1 MPREAEISLN
11 EREFILRALG
21 ENVRLDGRTLEDLR
35 PLELSFGDEYGV
47 ADVRLGKTR
56 VLARISAEVTQ
67 PFPDRRFD
75 GIFTIVTE
83 LSPMASPA
91 FETGR
96 STDQET
102 ILSRL
107 LEKAIRR
114 SNALDTESLC
124 ILAGQKCWNVRA
136 DVHVLDYDG
145 GLVDA
150 SCAAVVAA
158 LQHFRR
164 PDVSIE
170 GENVTI
176 YTNEERVPVPLS
188 MLHHPFCVTVSLFQ
202 EGQLLVVDTTLQE
215 SRISEGE
222 VIVTANRQGEVCQIA
237 KLGGVPVDA
246 LLLLRCVELAAEKIT
261 RFSNVIS
268 EAVAKDFEK
277 RNIGGLLTELS
288 AENER

>member
-1 MPREAEISLN
+1 M
-11 EREFILRALG
+11 
-21 ENVRLDGRTLEDLR
+21 
-35 PLELSFGDEYGV
+35 
-47 ADVRLGKTR
+47 
-56 VLARISAEVTQ
+56 
-67 PFPDRRFD
+67 
-75 GIFTIVTE
+75 
-83 LSPMASPA
+83 
-91 FETGR
+91 
-96 STDQET
+96 
-102 ILSRL
+102 
-107 LEKAIRR
+107 
-114 SNALDTESLC
+114 
-124 ILAGQKCWNVRA
+124 
-136 DVHVLDYDG
+136 LDYDG